1 MAVDLRHQLLVKIL
15 AAFLCAVSSVAAWS
29 APPASGVDIE
39 MKNVRLHVA
48 AGVTLDVAH
57 LRGRMISRTAGVPPV
72 FDDQRSYVLELEAA
86 SMSMSMDSLQAL
98 MRNHVFAYDGAPL
111 KDISIT
117 HDGEQVKMSGKMHKG
132 VDVPFS
138 SKAHVLASPDG
149 RLLMR
154 TDSMKALG
162 IPSKGILEL
171 FGLKLD
177 DLVDLK
183 NRRGIEIDGND
194 ILISPGLVLPPP
206 EIRGKLRTV
215 TLDRG
220 RLVQVFDDGDQR
232 APKALRL
239 PSPSSKNYIYFS
251 GGDIRF
257 GKLTMHGA
265 DLQLIDADPKDVFD
279 FDPARYNAQLVAGY
293 SKNTPSG
300 GLKTYMPDYDDLR
313 RRR

>member
-1 MAVDLRHQLLVKIL
+1 MKI
-15 AAFLCAVSSVAAWS
+15 AAALLCAVSSVAAWS
-29 APPASGVDIE
+29 PAPPRGREVDIE

-57 LRGRMISRTAGVPPV
+57 LRGRMISRTAGAAPV
-72 FDDQRSYVLELEAA
+72 FDDQRSYVLQLEAA
-86 SMSMSMDSLQAL
+86 SLSMSMDSLQAL
-98 MRNHVFAYDGAPL
+98 MRNHVFAYKGAPL
-111 KDISIT
+111 KDISVT
-117 HDGEQVKMSGKMHKG
+117 QDGEQVKMTGKMHKG
-132 VDVPFS
+132 IDVPFS
-138 SKAHVLASPDG
+138 SKAHVGASPDG
-149 RLLMR
+149 RLVMK

-162 IPSKGILEL
+162 IPSKGILDL
-171 FGLKLD
+171 FGLELD

-206 EIRGKLRTV
+206 EIRGKLLTV

-220 RLVQVFDDGDQR
+220 RLLQVFDDGR
-232 APKALRL
+232 PGKAKALTL
-239 PSPSSKNYIYFS
+239 PSPSSRNYIYFS

-265 DLQLIDADPKDVFD
+265 DLQLIDADPKDAFD
-279 FDPARYNAQLVAGY
+279 FDPAKYNAQLVAGY